1 MSDGRSRPPLAP
13 AHSGAAAAGRA
24 IPIVVLQA
32 TAAAP
37 MGTASGSDAP
47 SIDGMDGGAVAVGGS
62 SLGATADTTQRRV
75 ATPMKRV
82 ASRVPVK
89 DVTDQ
94 PLLSQAKQL
103 LEDQRTKWVLGGAGV
118 CAWGVAARQRARE
131 RGCSV
136 AGA

>member
-13 AHSGAAAAGRA
+13 PPSGAAAAGSRA
-24 IPIVVLQA
+24 IPVIVLQA
-32 TAAAP
+32 SARASAAP
-37 MGTASGSDAP
+37 AMATGGESPEP

-62 SLGATADTTQRRV
+62 SSMGATADTTQRRV
-75 ATPMKRV
+75 ATPLKRV

-103 LEDQRTKWVLGGAGV
+103 LEDQRTKWVLGGRPCPRLRVLRLPTA
-118 CAWGVAARQRARE
+118 
-131 RGCSV
+131 SV
-136 AGA
+136 